1 MPLDAL
7 FLTALRGELSAQL
20 AGCRVDKV
28 QQPSRDTLV
37 LHLRAPGAQAKL
49 LLSASPNHPRLHL
62 TQSALENPAQPPMFC
77 MLLRKHL
84 TGGRLLEITQPPME
98 RLVQLRF
105 ACTGELGESSE
116 KSLVL
121 ELMGRNSN
129 LILLGEDGRIID
141 CMRRVD
147 FEISEQRQVLPGLV
161 YRLPPAQGKLDPLA
175 AEPETLAVLLRN
187 AADEKKLDQ
196 WLLDTFGG
204 LSPLVCR
211 ELSFELLGSV
221 DVLLGALD
229 ASARDALAA
238 ALSERFA
245 QYRSGAFT
253 PVLLLQDGAPKDFSC
268 IPIRQYEG
276 YREERSAPS
285 FSKLLDG
292 FYSERDRTERMR
304 QKTQALRKTLTN
316 LTHRTAR
323 KLELQRKELAATY
336 DREHLRRLG
345 DIVTANLYA
354 IRRGQTTLRAVDFYD
369 PDMREIEIPLSP
381 AISPQQN
388 AAKFYKDYQKAKNAE
403 RILTEQIANG
413 EQELA
418 YLESVLDAL
427 TRVECERDIQEIR
440 TELADGRY
448 LRETGQKK
456 RMKAAPSKP
465 MEFRSSS
472 GLTILVGRNNREN
485 DLLTTK
491 LASKGDLWLH
501 TQKIHGSHVILVCS
515 GMEPDDQSV
524 TEAAQLAA
532 WFSQA
537 RDGQN
542 IPVDVTAV
550 KNVKKP
556 AGAKPGMVVY
566 YTYRTVYVTPD
577 AALAQALKAR

>member
-1 MPLDAL
+1 MPIDAL
-7 FLTALRGELSAQL
+7 FLTAVTRELTDTL
-20 AGCRVDKV
+20 IGCRVDKV
-28 QQPSRDTLV
+28 QQPERDTL
-37 LHLRAPGAQAKL
+37 LLSLRSPGTSCRL
-49 LLSASPNHPRLHL
+49 LLSASSNHPRIHL
-62 TQSALENPAQPPMFC
+62 TEEAMENPAQPPMFC

-84 TGGRLLEITQPPME
+84 TGGRIVSLTQPPM
-98 RLVQLRF
+98 
-105 ACTGELGESSE
+105 
-116 KSLVL
+116 

-129 LILLGEDGRIID
+129 LILLGGDGRILD

-147 FEISEQRQVLPGLV
+147 FEMSEQRQVLPGLF
-161 YRLPPAQGKLDPLA
+161 YHLPPAQGKLDPLA

-354 IRRGQTTLRAVDFYD
+354 IRRGQTTLHAVDFYD

-515 GMEPDDQSV
+515 GTEPDDQSV